1 MSPLLQKVLRLLAGV
16 LILFV
21 GFFMMQSL
29 IGMKQSPSVT
39 LPETMARP
47 VRTTVVFNT
56 QVTPKVPV
64 EGRVQAWNRIDLFAE
79 VNGVLSLMGE
89 DFREGKSFKEGEV
102 ILNLDDSESRSNL
115 KSARSVYLQLVTGM
129 LASIQVDFPERIEIW
144 EQYVESIDVTKALPS
159 LPTPES
165 KREEYFIVNRGVQAS
180 FYSIKASEERVSK
193 FTVRAPFDGF
203 VAQALVKPGALV
215 RAGQPLGLFVGT
227 DVYEIQTAVHS
238 RYLATIKTG
247 DKVIFHD
254 ENDLVVA
261 EGKVDR
267 IAGNVNA
274 STQSATVF
282 CKVRASENRQDQMRD
297 GRYLSGFIESSEIE
311 NAFEIQRNLIDG
323 EEKVF
328 VVNSN
333 ELEKMSVVQEFRSIE
348 TAIVS
353 GMPNGTLILSDPVT
367 GAYLGM
373 PVSVGE
379 SIVE

>member
-1 MSPLLQKVLRLLAGV
+1 
-16 LILFV
+16 
-21 GFFMMQSL
+21 MMQSL

-89 DFREGKSFKEGEV
+89 DFREGKSFKGGEI

-115 KSARSVYLQLVTGM
+115 TSARSVYLQLATGM
-129 LASIQVDFPERIEIW
+129 LASIQVDFPERIEVW
-144 EQYVESIDVTKALPS
+144 EQYVASIDVTKALPL

-193 FTVRAPFDGF
+193 FTIRAPFDGF

-238 RYLATIKTG
+238 RYLATIKIG

-379 SIVE
+379 SIAE

>member
-238 RYLATIKTG
+238 RYLATIKIG

-379 SIVE
+379 SIAE

>member
-47 VRTTVVFNT
+47 VRTTVVINT

-89 DFREGKSFKEGEV
+89 DFREGKSFKGGEI

-115 KSARSVYLQLVTGM
+115 TSARSVYLQLATGM
-129 LASIQVDFPERIEIW
+129 LASIQVDFPERIEVW
-144 EQYVESIDVTKALPS
+144 EQYVASIDVTKALPL

-238 RYLATIKTG
+238 RYLATIKIG

-311 NAFEIQRNLIDG
+311 NAFEVQRNLIDG

-333 ELEKMSVVQEFRSIE
+333 ELAKMSVVQEFRSIE
-348 TAIVS
+348 TSIVS
-353 GMPNGTLILSDPVT
+353 GMPNGTLILSDPIT

-379 SIVE
+379 SIAE

>member
-1 MSPLLQKVLRLLAGV
+1 MSPLLQKVLRLLAGF

-21 GFFMMQSL
+21 GFLMMQSL

-89 DFREGKSFKEGEV
+89 DFREGKSFKEGEI

-115 KSARSVYLQLVTGM
+115 TSARSVYLQLVTGM

-238 RYLATIKTG
+238 RYLATVNIG
-247 DKVIFHD
+247 DKVLFHD
-254 ENDLVVA
+254 ENDVVVA

-282 CKVRASENRQDQMRD
+282 CKVRASANRQGQMRD
-297 GRYLSGFIESSEIE
+297 GRYLSGVIESSEIE
-311 NAFEIQRNLIDG
+311 NAFEIQMNLIDG
-323 EEKVF
+323 EGKVF
-328 VVNSN
+328 VINSN
-333 ELEKMSVVQEFRSIE
+333 ELDKMSVVQEFRSIE

-353 GMPNGTLILSDPVT
+353 GIPNGTLILSDPIT

-379 SIVE
+379 SIAE

>member
-47 VRTTVVFNT
+47 VRTTVVINT

>member
-47 VRTTVVFNT
+47 VRTTVVINT

-215 RAGQPLGLFVGT
+215 RAGQPLGLFVGK

>member
-1 MSPLLQKVLRLLAGV
+1 MSPLLQKVLRLLAGF

-21 GFFMMQSL
+21 GFLMMQSL

-89 DFREGKSFKEGEV
+89 DFREGKSFKEGEI

-115 KSARSVYLQLVTGM
+115 TSARSVYLQLVTGM

-238 RYLATIKTG
+238 RYLATIKIG

-311 NAFEIQRNLIDG
+311 NAFEIQMNLIDG
-323 EEKVF
+323 EGKVF
-328 VVNSN
+328 VINSN
-333 ELEKMSVVQEFRSIE
+333 ELDKMSVVQEFRSIE

-353 GMPNGTLILSDPVT
+353 GIPNGTLILSDPIT
-367 GAYLGM
+367 GSYLGM

-379 SIVE
+379 SIAE

>member
-1 MSPLLQKVLRLLAGV
+1 M
-16 LILFV
+16 
-21 GFFMMQSL
+21 
-29 IGMKQSPSVT
+29 
-39 LPETMARP
+39 
-47 VRTTVVFNT
+47 
-56 QVTPKVPV
+56 
-64 EGRVQAWNRIDLFAE
+64 
-79 VNGVLSLMGE
+79 
-89 DFREGKSFKEGEV
+89 
-102 ILNLDDSESRSNL
+102 
-115 KSARSVYLQLVTGM
+115 
-129 LASIQVDFPERIEIW
+129 
-144 EQYVESIDVTKALPS
+144 
-159 LPTPES
+159 
-165 KREEYFIVNRGVQAS
+165 
-180 FYSIKASEERVSK
+180 
-193 FTVRAPFDGF
+193 
-203 VAQALVKPGALV
+203 
-215 RAGQPLGLFVGT
+215 GLFVGT
-227 DVYEIQTAVHS
+227 DVYEIHTAVHS
-238 RYLATIKTG
+238 RYLATIKIG

-311 NAFEIQRNLIDG
+311 NAFEVQRNLIDG

-333 ELEKMSVVQEFRSIE
+333 ELAKMSVVQEFRSIE

-353 GMPNGTLILSDPVT
+353 GMPNGTLILSDPIT

-379 SIVE
+379 SIAE

>member
-47 VRTTVVFNT
+47 VRTTVVINT

-89 DFREGKSFKEGEV
+89 DFREGKSFKEGEI

-227 DVYEIQTAVHS
+227 HVYEIQTAVHS
-238 RYLATIKTG
+238 RYLATIKIG

-333 ELEKMSVVQEFRSIE
+333 ELAKMSVVQEFRSIE

-379 SIVE
+379 SIAE

>member
-21 GFFMMQSL
+21 GFFMMKSL

-39 LPETMARP
+39 LPETMPRP

-238 RYLATIKTG
+238 RYLATIKIG

-333 ELEKMSVVQEFRSIE
+333 ELAKMSVVQEFRSIE
-348 TAIVS
+348 TSIVS
-353 GMPNGTLILSDPVT
+353 GMPNGTLILSDPIT

-373 PVSVGE
+373 PVSVGQ
-379 SIVE
+379 SIAE

>member
-1 MSPLLQKVLRLLAGV
+1 MSPLLQKVLRLLAGF

-21 GFFMMQSL
+21 GFLMMQSL

-89 DFREGKSFKEGEV
+89 DFREGKSFKEGEI

-115 KSARSVYLQLVTGM
+115 TSARSVYLQLVTGM

-238 RYLATIKTG
+238 RYLATIKIG

-333 ELEKMSVVQEFRSIE
+333 ELAKMSVVQEFRSIE
-348 TAIVS
+348 TSIVS
-353 GMPNGTLILSDPVT
+353 GMPNGTLILSDPIT

-379 SIVE
+379 SIAE

>member
-47 VRTTVVFNT
+47 VRTTVVINT

-89 DFREGKSFKEGEV
+89 DFREGKSFKEGEI

-129 LASIQVDFPERIEIW
+129 LASIQVDFPERIKVW

-159 LPTPES
+159 LPAPES
-165 KREEYFIVNRGVQAS
+165 KREEYFIVNRGIQAS

-238 RYLATIKTG
+238 RYLATINIG

-333 ELEKMSVVQEFRSIE
+333 ELAKMSVVQEFRSIE

-353 GMPNGTLILSDPVT
+353 GMPNGTLILSDPIT

-379 SIVE
+379 SIAE

>member
-89 DFREGKSFKEGEV
+89 DFREGKSFNEGEI

-129 LASIQVDFPERIEIW
+129 LASIQVDFPERIEVW
-144 EQYVESIDVTKALPS
+144 EQYVESIDVTKSLPS
-159 LPTPES
+159 LPAPES

-180 FYSIKASEERVSK
+180 FYSIKASEQRVSK

-203 VAQALVKPGALV
+203 VAEALVKPGALV

-238 RYLATIKTG
+238 RYLATVKIG
-247 DKVIFHD
+247 DKVLFHD
-254 ENDLVVA
+254 ENDVLVA

-267 IAGNVNA
+267 IAGNVNT

-297 GRYLSGFIESSEIE
+297 GRYLSGVIESSEIK
-311 NAFEIQRNLIDG
+311 NAFEIQMNLIDG
-323 EEKVF
+323 EGKVF
-328 VVNSN
+328 VINSN
-333 ELEKMSVVQEFRSIE
+333 QLDKMSVVQEFRSIE

-353 GMPNGTLILSDPVT
+353 GIPNGTLILSDPIT
-367 GAYLGM
+367 GSYLGM

-379 SIVE
+379 SIAE

>member
-1 MSPLLQKVLRLLAGV
+1 MSPLLQKVLRLLAGI

-21 GFFMMQSL
+21 GFFMMQGL

-89 DFREGKSFKEGEV
+89 DFREGKSFKEGEI

-115 KSARSVYLQLVTGM
+115 TSARSVYLQLVTGM

-238 RYLATIKTG
+238 RYLATVNIG
-247 DKVIFHD
+247 DKVLFHD
-254 ENDLVVA
+254 ENDVVVA

-282 CKVRASENRQDQMRD
+282 CKVRASANRQGQMRD

-311 NAFEIQRNLIDG
+311 NAFEIQMNLIDG
-323 EEKVF
+323 EGKVF

-333 ELEKMSVVQEFRSIE
+333 ELAKMSVVQEFRSIE

-353 GMPNGTLILSDPVT
+353 GIPNGTLILSDPIT

-379 SIVE
+379 SIAE

>member
-89 DFREGKSFKEGEV
+89 DFREGKSFKEGEI

-238 RYLATIKTG
+238 RYLATIKIG

-333 ELEKMSVVQEFRSIE
+333 ELAKMSVVQEFRSIE
-348 TAIVS
+348 TSIVS

-379 SIVE
+379 SIAE

>member
-47 VRTTVVFNT
+47 VRTTVVINT

-254 ENDLVVA
+254 EHDLVVA

>member
-47 VRTTVVFNT
+47 VRTTVVINT

-89 DFREGKSFKEGEV
+89 DFREGKSFKGGEI

-115 KSARSVYLQLVTGM
+115 TSARSVYLQLATGM
-129 LASIQVDFPERIEIW
+129 LASIQVDFPERIEVW
-144 EQYVESIDVTKALPS
+144 EQYVASIDVTKALPL

-238 RYLATIKTG
+238 RYLATIKIG

-311 NAFEIQRNLIDG
+311 NAFEVQRNLIDG

-353 GMPNGTLILSDPVT
+353 GMPNGTLLLSDPIT

-379 SIVE
+379 SIAE

>member
-238 RYLATIKTG
+238 RYLATIKIG

-333 ELEKMSVVQEFRSIE
+333 ELAKMSVVQEFRSIE
-348 TAIVS
+348 TSIVS
-353 GMPNGTLILSDPVT
+353 GMPNGTLILSDPIT

-379 SIVE
+379 SIAE

>member
-1 MSPLLQKVLRLLAGV
+1 MSPLLQKILRLLAGV
-16 LILFV
+16 LILLV

-115 KSARSVYLQLVTGM
+115 TSARSIFLQLVTGM
-129 LASIQVDFPERIEIW
+129 LASIQVDFPERIEVW

-159 LPTPES
+159 LPAPES

-238 RYLATIKTG
+238 RYLATVNIG
-247 DKVIFHD
+247 DKVLFHD
-254 ENDLVVA
+254 ENDVVVA

-282 CKVRASENRQDQMRD
+282 CKVRASANRQDQMRD

-311 NAFEIQRNLIDG
+311 NAFEIQMNLIDG
-323 EEKVF
+323 EGKVF
-328 VVNSN
+328 VINSN
-333 ELEKMSVVQEFRSIE
+333 ELAKMSVVQEFRSIE

-353 GMPNGTLILSDPVT
+353 GMPNGTLILSDPIT

-379 SIVE
+379 SIAE

>member
-1 MSPLLQKVLRLLAGV
+1 MSPLLQKVLRLLAGI

-21 GFFMMQSL
+21 GFFMMQGL

-89 DFREGKSFKEGEV
+89 DFREGKSFKEGEI

-115 KSARSVYLQLVTGM
+115 TSARSIFLQLVTGM
-129 LASIQVDFPERIEIW
+129 LASIQVDFPERIQVW

-159 LPTPES
+159 LPAPES

-238 RYLATIKTG
+238 RYLATVNIG
-247 DKVIFHD
+247 DTVLFHD
-254 ENDLVVA
+254 ENDIVVA

-282 CKVRASENRQDQMRD
+282 CKVRASANRQEQMRD

-311 NAFEIQRNLIDG
+311 NAFEIQMNLIDG
-323 EEKVF
+323 EGKVF

-333 ELEKMSVVQEFRSIE
+333 ELAKMSVVQEFRSIE

-353 GMPNGTLILSDPVT
+353 GIPNGTLILSDPIT
-367 GAYLGM
+367 DAYLGM

-379 SIVE
+379 SIAE

>member
-21 GFFMMQSL
+21 GFLMMQSL

-47 VRTTVVFNT
+47 VRTTVVLNT

-89 DFREGKSFKEGEV
+89 DFREGKSFKEGEI

-238 RYLATIKTG
+238 RYLATVNIG
-247 DKVIFHD
+247 DKVLFHD
-254 ENDLVVA
+254 ENDVVVA

-323 EEKVF
+323 EDKVF

-333 ELEKMSVVQEFRSIE
+333 ELAKMSVVQEFRSIE

-353 GMPNGTLILSDPVT
+353 GMPNGTLILSDPIT

-379 SIVE
+379 SIAE

>member
-1 MSPLLQKVLRLLAGV
+1 MSPLLEKALRLLAGI
-16 LILFV
+16 LILSV
-21 GFFMMQSL
+21 GFFVMQGL

-39 LPETMARP
+39 LPETTARP
-47 VRTTVVFNT
+47 VRTTVVLNSE
-56 QVTPKVPV
+56 VTPKVPV

-79 VNGVLSLMGE
+79 VNGVLSLTGE
-89 DFREGKSFKEGEV
+89 DFREGKSFKDGEI

-115 KSARSVYLQLVTGM
+115 KSARSIYLQLVTGM
-129 LASIQVDFPERIEIW
+129 LASIQVDLPERIEDW
-144 EQYVESIDVTKALPS
+144 EQYVESIDVTKSLPS
-159 LPTPES
+159 LPAPES

-203 VAQALVKPGALV
+203 VAQALVKPGSLV

-227 DVYEIQTAVHS
+227 DMYEIQTAVHS
-238 RYLATIKTG
+238 RYLATVKVG
-247 DKVIFHD
+247 DKVRFND
-254 ENDLVVA
+254 ENDIVVA

-282 CKVRASENRQDQMRD
+282 CKVRASSNGQDQMRD
-297 GRYLSGFIESSEIE
+297 GRYLSGFIESSEIQ
-311 NAFEIQRNLIDG
+311 NAFEIQMNLIDG

-328 VVNSN
+328 VINSN
-333 ELEKMSVVQEFRSIE
+333 KLDKMSVVQEFRSIE

-353 GMPNGTLILSDPVT
+353 GMPNGTLILSDPIS

-373 PVSVGE
+373 PVSVSE
-379 SIVE
+379 SIAE

>member
-238 RYLATIKTG
+238 RYLATIKIG

-311 NAFEIQRNLIDG
+311 NAFEIQMNLIDG
-323 EEKVF
+323 EGEVF
-328 VVNSN
+328 VINSN
-333 ELEKMSVVQEFRSIE
+333 ELAKMSVVQEFRSIE

-379 SIVE
+379 SIAE

>member
-64 EGRVQAWNRIDLFAE
+64 EGRVQAWNRIDLFSE

-89 DFREGKSFKEGEV
+89 DFREGKFFKEGEI

-115 KSARSVYLQLVTGM
+115 TSARSVYLQLVTGM

-159 LPTPES
+159 LPAPES

-238 RYLATIKTG
+238 RYLATIKIG

-333 ELEKMSVVQEFRSIE
+333 ELAKMSVVQEFRSIE
-348 TAIVS
+348 TSIVS
-353 GMPNGTLILSDPVT
+353 GMPNGTLILSDPIT

-379 SIVE
+379 SIAE

>member
-238 RYLATIKTG
+238 RYLATIKIG

-323 EEKVF
+323 EERVF
-328 VVNSN
+328 VINLN
-333 ELEKMSVVQEFRSIE
+333 QLDKMSVVQEFRSIE
-348 TAIVS
+348 TAIVT
-353 GMPNGTLILSDPVT
+353 GIPNGTLILSDPIT
-367 GAYLGM
+367 GSYLGM

-379 SIVE
+379 SIAE

>member
-1 MSPLLQKVLRLLAGV
+1 MSPLLQKVLRLLAGI

-21 GFFMMQSL
+21 GFFAMKSL

-47 VRTTVVFNT
+47 VRTTVVLNT

-89 DFREGKSFKEGEV
+89 DFREGKSFKEGEI

-115 KSARSVYLQLVTGM
+115 TSARSIFLQLVTGM
-129 LASIQVDFPERIEIW
+129 LASIQVDFPERIEVW
-144 EQYVESIDVTKALPS
+144 EQYVESIDVTKSLPS
-159 LPTPES
+159 LPAPES

-180 FYSIKASEERVSK
+180 FYSIKASEQRVSK

-203 VAQALVKPGALV
+203 VAEALVKPGALV

-238 RYLATIKTG
+238 RYLATVKIG
-247 DKVIFHD
+247 DKVLFHD
-254 ENDLVVA
+254 ENDVLVA

-267 IAGNVNA
+267 IAGNVNT

-297 GRYLSGFIESSEIE
+297 GRYLSGVIESSEIK
-311 NAFEIQRNLIDG
+311 NAFEIQMNLIDG
-323 EEKVF
+323 EGKVF
-328 VVNSN
+328 VINSN
-333 ELEKMSVVQEFRSIE
+333 QLDKMSVVQEFRSIE

-353 GMPNGTLILSDPVT
+353 GIPNGTLILSDPIT
-367 GAYLGM
+367 GSYLGM

-379 SIVE
+379 SIAE

>member
-1 MSPLLQKVLRLLAGV
+1 MSPLLQKVLRLLAGI

-21 GFFMMQSL
+21 GFLMMQSL

-89 DFREGKSFKEGEV
+89 DFREGKSFKEGEI

-115 KSARSVYLQLVTGM
+115 TSARSVYLQLVTGM

-238 RYLATIKTG
+238 RYLATVNIG
-247 DKVIFHD
+247 DKVLFHD
-254 ENDLVVA
+254 ENDVVVA

-282 CKVRASENRQDQMRD
+282 CKVRASANRQEQMRD

-311 NAFEIQRNLIDG
+311 NAFEIQMNLIDG
-323 EEKVF
+323 EGKVF

-333 ELEKMSVVQEFRSIE
+333 ELAKMSVVQEFRSIE

-353 GMPNGTLILSDPVT
+353 GIPNGTLILSDPIT

-379 SIVE
+379 SIAE

>member
-89 DFREGKSFKEGEV
+89 DFREGKSFKEGEI

-238 RYLATIKTG
+238 RYLATIKIG
-247 DKVIFHD
+247 DKVLFHD

-323 EEKVF
+323 EGEVF
-328 VVNSN
+328 VINSN
-333 ELEKMSVVQEFRSIE
+333 ELAKMSVVQEFRSIE

-379 SIVE
+379 SIAE

>member
-47 VRTTVVFNT
+47 VRTTVVINT

-89 DFREGKSFKEGEV
+89 DFREGKSFKGGEI

-115 KSARSVYLQLVTGM
+115 TSARSVYLQLATGM
-129 LASIQVDFPERIEIW
+129 LASIQVDFPERIEVW
-144 EQYVESIDVTKALPS
+144 EQYVASIDVTKALPL

-238 RYLATIKTG
+238 RYLATIKIG

-267 IAGNVNA
+267 IAGNVNT

-311 NAFEIQRNLIDG
+311 NAFEVQRNLIDG

-333 ELEKMSVVQEFRSIE
+333 ELAKMSVVQEFRSIE
-348 TAIVS
+348 TSIVS
-353 GMPNGTLILSDPVT
+353 GMPNGTLILSDPIT

-379 SIVE
+379 SIAE

>member
-1 MSPLLQKVLRLLAGV
+1 MSPLLQKVLRLLAGI

-21 GFFMMQSL
+21 GFFAMKSL

-47 VRTTVVFNT
+47 VRTTVVLNT

-89 DFREGKSFKEGEV
+89 DFREGKSFNEGEI

-129 LASIQVDFPERIEIW
+129 LASIQVDFPERIEVW
-144 EQYVESIDVTKALPS
+144 EQYVESIDVTKSLPS
-159 LPTPES
+159 LPAPES

-180 FYSIKASEERVSK
+180 FYSIKASEQRVSK

-203 VAQALVKPGALV
+203 VAEALVKPGALV

-238 RYLATIKTG
+238 RYLATVKIG
-247 DKVIFHD
+247 DKVLFHD
-254 ENDLVVA
+254 ENDVLVA

-267 IAGNVNA
+267 IAGNVNT

-297 GRYLSGFIESSEIE
+297 GRYLSGVIESSEIK
-311 NAFEIQRNLIDG
+311 NAFEIQMNLIDG
-323 EEKVF
+323 EGKVF
-328 VVNSN
+328 VINSN
-333 ELEKMSVVQEFRSIE
+333 QLDKMSVVQEFRSIE

-353 GMPNGTLILSDPVT
+353 GIPNGTLILSDPIT
-367 GAYLGM
+367 GSYLGM

-379 SIVE
+379 SIAE

>member
-89 DFREGKSFKEGEV
+89 DFREGKSFQEGEI

-129 LASIQVDFPERIEIW
+129 LASIQVDFPERIEVW
-144 EQYVESIDVTKALPS
+144 EQYVASIDVTKALPS
-159 LPTPES
+159 LPTLES
-165 KREEYFIVNRGVQAS
+165 KREEYFIVNRGIQAS

-215 RAGQPLGLFVGT
+215 RAGQPLGLFVGK

-238 RYLATIKTG
+238 RYLATIKIG

-267 IAGNVNA
+267 IAGNVNV

-297 GRYLSGFIESSEIE
+297 GSYLSGFIESSEIE

-328 VVNSN
+328 VVYSN
-333 ELEKMSVVQEFRSIE
+333 ELAKMSVVQEFRSIE

-353 GMPNGTLILSDPVT
+353 GMPNGTLILSDPIT

-379 SIVE
+379 SIAE

>member
-47 VRTTVVFNT
+47 VRTTVVINT

-89 DFREGKSFKEGEV
+89 DFREGKSFKGGEI

-115 KSARSVYLQLVTGM
+115 TSARSVYLQLATGM
-129 LASIQVDFPERIEIW
+129 LASIQVDFPERIEVW
-144 EQYVESIDVTKALPS
+144 EQYVASIDVTKALPL

-238 RYLATIKTG
+238 RYLATIKIG

-333 ELEKMSVVQEFRSIE
+333 ELAKMSVVQEFRSIE

-379 SIVE
+379 SIAE

>member
-47 VRTTVVFNT
+47 VRTTVVINT

-129 LASIQVDFPERIEIW
+129 LASIQVDFPERIKVW

-238 RYLATIKTG
+238 RYLATIKIG

-311 NAFEIQRNLIDG
+311 NAFEVQRNLIDG

-333 ELEKMSVVQEFRSIE
+333 ELAKMSVVQEFRSIE

-379 SIVE
+379 SIAE

>member
-1 MSPLLQKVLRLLAGV
+1 MSPLLQKILRLLAGV
-16 LILFV
+16 LILLV

-89 DFREGKSFKEGEV
+89 DFREGKSFKEGEI

-115 KSARSVYLQLVTGM
+115 TSARSIFLQLVTGM
-129 LASIQVDFPERIEIW
+129 LASIQVDFPERIQVW

-159 LPTPES
+159 LPAPES

-238 RYLATIKTG
+238 RYLATVNIG
-247 DKVIFHD
+247 DTVLFHD
-254 ENDLVVA
+254 ENDIVVA

-282 CKVRASENRQDQMRD
+282 CKVRASANRQDQMRD

-311 NAFEIQRNLIDG
+311 NAFEIQMNLIDG
-323 EEKVF
+323 EGKVF

-333 ELEKMSVVQEFRSIE
+333 ELAKMSVVQEFRSIE

-353 GMPNGTLILSDPVT
+353 GIPNGTLILSDPIT

-379 SIVE
+379 SIAE